1 MRRTEHRGQGTDEGN
16 PQSEIRTPCTRG
28 ATRNRWAQAPKSNG
42 FTLIETIMTLVVLGI
57 AAVGVLSVFTTGIR
71 GSANP
76 LLLDQA
82 VQLAQGELDAVIGI
96 KLASGFSAAAL
107 NTGTGLACK
116 TNPML
121 AGFTCSLDI
130 CYVAAGTLDN
140 TTVPGCGSST
150 SYKRVAVTIT
160 NTAVVNITAATL
172 ITNY

>member
-76 LLLDQA
+76 LLVDQA
-82 VQLAQGELDAVIGI
+82 TQLAQGELDQIIGEKAVVNGFASIAIG
-96 KLASGFSAAAL
+96 
-107 NTGTGLACK
+107 NPLACK
-116 TNPML
+116 SGML
-121 AGFTCSLDI
+121 AGFTCNRNI
-130 CYVAAGTLDN
+130 FYVNPGNLNLQVGGPTNYIHITVTVTN
-140 TTVPGCGSST
+140 TTIGT
-150 SYKRVAVTIT
+150 VT
-160 NTAVVNITAATL
+160 VDGLV
-172 ITNY
+172 TNY